1 MEKLIS
7 TKFHKVPDS
16 LSYINKHPIMSVDYK
31 KKSDNS
37 VNYITWNF
45 NLGVVLYKNVYN
57 FLLLYT

>member
-1 MEKLIS
+1 
-7 TKFHKVPDS
+7 
-16 LSYINKHPIMSVDYK
+16 MSVDYK